1 MIRNHCE
8 DCDTTKDVYA
18 ITVGIRK
25 IGKSAKFRTRKA
37 GDYCI
42 PCSLKRF
49 PFLTRRSM
57 TRSSRK
63 ITSIS

>member
-1 MIRNHCE
+1 MIQIHCD
-8 DCDTTKDVYA
+8 DCGTAEGVYA
-18 ITVGIRK
+18 LSIGIRK
-25 IGKSAKFRTRKA
+25 IGKSAKLRTRKA

-42 PCSLKRF
+42 ACALKRF

-63 ITSIS
+63 ITSIA